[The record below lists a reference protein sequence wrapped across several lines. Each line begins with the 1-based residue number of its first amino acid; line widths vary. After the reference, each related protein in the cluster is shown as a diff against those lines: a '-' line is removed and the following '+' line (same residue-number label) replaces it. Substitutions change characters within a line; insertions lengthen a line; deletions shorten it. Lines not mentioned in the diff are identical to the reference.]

1 MPRPDPLNG
10 LIREIPWLLNKSTPF
25 ENATLLMPA
34 KHMSNAMGR
43 RCGMRPAGSPQ
54 GLERRRQG
62 GAARAADIDSRG
74 GVFAPHRLDCGRRP
88 GLRRADRRRL
98 MRWGARSRATLVDTS
113 QDTRSTPAPTRM
125 SHRSLV
131 YVSHMDRQDRQDE
144 PDGFLSLFILSI
156 LFIHVPFHPS
166 MIFHR
171 SSSKRML
178 LPKTSISSLLQVS
191 RSEAQP
197 R

>member
-1 MPRPDPLNG
+1 MLRSGQGCRGPNRG
-10 LIREIPWLLNKSTPF
+10 SRRQ
-25 ENATLLMPA
+25 AAGPA
-34 KHMSNAMGR
+34 SGISLCTVAKPG
-43 RCGMRPAGSPQ
+43 
-54 GLERRRQG
+54 ERRLPRLIAYLGLPCGSQHPWQITPPLRG
-62 GAARAADIDSRG
+62 SRRSRAG
-74 GVFAPHRLDCGRRP
+74 
-88 GLRRADRRRL
+88 RRRL
-98 MRWGARSRATLVDTS
+98 MRWGARSRASLVDTS

-125 SHRSLV
+125 SLRSLV
-131 YVSHMDRQDRQDE
+131 SVSHMDRQDRQDE